1 MSLCA
6 GCGSNAAPHVCSRCQ
21 QVHYC
26 SRKCQVSHWRAGHKR
41 ACGASTSSASTD
53 DEPGSCPK
61 CEQLWGTCRCDEP
74 PNCWLCLESTG
85 RLLRG
90 CACRGTSGFVHAR
103 CLAERARC
111 APEVSDSCPTCMQK
125 FVGELQM
132 AAARARMA
140 GVSRE
145 RDGKAH
151 AMSQLADALKD
162 SGDFDGALKLYQ
174 KVLKND
180 TARLG
185 PDHPHVAATKNKC
198 AAFFSMVCVDH

>member
-1 MSLCA
+1 
-6 GCGSNAAPHVCSRCQ
+6 
-21 QVHYC
+21 
-26 SRKCQVSHWRAGHKR
+26 
-41 ACGASTSSASTD
+41 
-53 DEPGSCPK
+53 
-61 CEQLWGTCRCDEP
+61 
-74 PNCWLCLESTG
+74 
-85 RLLRG
+85 
-90 CACRGTSGFVHAR
+90 
-103 CLAERARC
+103 
-111 APEVSDSCPTCMQK
+111 MQK

-185 PDHPHVAATKNKC
+185 PDHLVVAKTYSNIGIVYEKQAKYPEAIEMHEKSLAIKIKVHGPDHLSVADTYNKC
-198 AAFFSMVCVDH
+198 ANAHPCMP